1 MADSGRSS
9 QFSFSEN
16 ICILEEYNAAKSIL
30 MNKFSDYNSN
40 KKKHKAWATIT
51 DKVNSTNPSAPRT
64 VKDVQKR
71 FKNMVQEAKK
81 EIFKRKNP
89 ATGGGPSPKLK
100 RTTEMIIEIYGDESP
115 MFWGIPGGRE
125 SGVSC
130 TMSPTAGE
138 DILPHTAVTSAPL
151 GQSRK

>member
-1 MADSGRSS
+1 
-9 QFSFSEN
+9 
-16 ICILEEYNAAKSIL
+16 
-30 MNKFSDYNSN
+30 
-40 KKKHKAWATIT
+40 
-51 DKVNSTNPSAPRT
+51 
-64 VKDVQKR
+64 
-71 FKNMVQEAKK
+71 
-81 EIFKRKNP
+81 
-89 ATGGGPSPKLK
+89 
-100 RTTEMIIEIYGDESP
+100 